1 MKNNIENFVEMCS
14 LLSNN
19 DGRIYFPFETFEHS
33 EEYIHISESID
44 YQVLKFKMIKL
55 VEMINNDSSIIEKDI
70 ENELWEIL

>member
-44 YQVLKFKMIKL
+44 YQVL
-55 VEMINNDSSIIEKDI
+55 
-70 ENELWEIL
+70 

>member
-19 DGRIYFPFETFEHS
+19 DGKVYFPFETFEHS
-33 EEYIHISESID
+33 YEYTQISESKD

-55 VEMINNDSSIIEKDI
+55 VEMINNDNSILEKDI
-70 ENELWEIL
+70 EKELWEIL